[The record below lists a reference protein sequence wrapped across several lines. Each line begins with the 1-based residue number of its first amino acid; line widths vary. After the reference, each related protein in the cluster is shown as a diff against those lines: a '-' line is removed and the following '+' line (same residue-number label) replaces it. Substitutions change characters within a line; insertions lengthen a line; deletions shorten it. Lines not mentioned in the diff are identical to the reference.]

1 MESRKGTEVSAEFLR
16 GATANSVDTGFIPT
30 NVTGQT
36 TNGPTLR
43 GVEMNTARGVKGAP
57 VITGI
62 THLDYAANTDAP
74 EVVPFKTYG
83 EN

>member
-1 MESRKGTEVSAEFLR
+1 MTDRKGTEVSAEFLR

-43 GVEMNTARGVKGAP
+43 GVEANTARGLKGTP
-57 VITGI
+57 LITGI
-62 THLDYAANTDAP
+62 TPVTYGANTDAP
-74 EVVPFKTYG
+74 EVVAYKTYEG
-83 EN
+83 N

>member
-1 MESRKGTEVSAEFLR
+1 MTDRKGTEVSAEFLR

-43 GVEMNTARGVKGAP
+43 GVEANPARGVKGTP
-57 VITGI
+57 LVTGI
-62 THLDYAANTDAP
+62 TPVTYGADTDAP
-74 EVVPFKTYG
+74 EVVPYKTYEG
-83 EN
+83 N

>member
-1 MESRKGTEVSAEFLR
+1 MTDRKGTEVSAEFLR

-43 GVEMNTARGVKGAP
+43 GVEANTARGVKGTP
-57 VITGI
+57 LVTGI
-62 THLDYAANTDAP
+62 TPVTYGANTDAP
-74 EVVPFKTYG
+74 EVAGFKTYG